1 MITTIQQ
8 YFKSG
13 NVIFDQE
20 LSEYEYMTADIISA
34 LNYILKYKYGK
45 NNIFSDDQT
54 DITDAVNAMFLLND
68 DKYTALYNID
78 RMVNPADEYNET
90 QILSGRREIRKTGTS
105 TLADTGTS
113 TTADTGTQ
121 TTEVTPETIN
131 VNTFSKKTSDNDSMR
146 QLEMNQSSSTGSD
159 TSVRTDALQSQR
171 TDNLQHQ
178 RTDNLS
184 DVDTNSETNTKQ
196 GYTNKFSNADF
207 ILNLSRN
214 NLYDTIIE
222 DTIKCIVIPVYNC
235 DEV

>member
-8 YFKSG
+8 YFKNG

-20 LSEYEYMTADIISA
+20 LTAYEFMNADMISA

-54 DITDAVNAMFLLND
+54 EITDAVNAMFLLNTD
-68 DKYTALYNID
+68 RYTALFNID
-78 RMVNPADEYNET
+78 QIVNPGDEYQET
-90 QILSGRREIRKTGTS
+90 KTNTGTQENRKTGTS

-121 TTEVTPETIN
+121 TTEVTPETVGTVTN
-131 VNTFSKKTSDNDSMR
+131 SKNTSDSGTMR
-146 QLEMNQSSSTGSD
+146 AIDQTQTSSTGSD
-159 TSVRTDALQSQR
+159 TSVRTDALNSQR

-184 DVDTNSETNTKQ
+184 DIRTDDLTEIRR
-196 GYTNKFSNADF
+196 GYNNKFSNADF